1 MTSLGVSI
9 ELGEAVVWVG
19 LFLACFRDG
28 REKQRRASELPPTAG
43 SYRALHRHA
52 SRRSL
57 PPYLPPSHVPSSRLL
72 EPLGMLGDAA
82 GYAYLERATDVEGEG
97 EGWPGGE
104 GWPHSS
110 FPRPGSRASFYD
122 DELDIEAPG
131 GRSLSAPLQRELLE
145 ARRDAFEQD
154 QRSALVR
161 DQQREVIALQ
171 KQLALLGC
179 TPPAASAASA
189 VAANSPASAPEGY
202 NTSPPGAGEGG
213 GEGASSHHRPSASTP
228 FLV

>member
-1 MTSLGVSI
+1 MTSLGVSL

-28 REKQRRASELPPTAG
+28 REKQRRARELGREGGEGREGERRAG
-43 SYRALHRHA
+43 GA
-52 SRRSL
+52 SRRHCS
-57 PPYLPPSHVPSSRLL
+57 
-72 EPLGMLGDAA
+72 
-82 GYAYLERATDVEGEG
+82 
-97 EGWPGGE
+97 
-104 GWPHSS
+104 
-110 FPRPGSRASFYD
+110 ASC
-122 DELDIEAPG
+122 
-131 GRSLSAPLQRELLE
+131 S
-145 ARRDAFEQD
+145 RRDETPLSKTRG
-154 QRSALVR
+154 RSALVR
-161 DQQREVIALQ
+161 EQQREVIALQ